1 MKFLT
6 ASPVGKKILMAVTGQ
21 LMIVFII
28 IHALGNSTIFFG
40 GLNSYADKLHS
51 LPLMV
56 WMTRIVLFM
65 ALSIHVFFSI
75 TLTLENRKAK
85 PDAYAVNRNLKATFA
100 SKNMIW
106 TGLII
111 GAFLM
116 YHLFHFTFQIIN
128 PTHSAGMNADAL
140 GRPDV
145 AAMVISGLQVFSSSC
160 IYMTAMVALAL
171 HLLHGIQSSF
181 QTLGLNN
188 DRTMPAI
195 AKAGSVTA
203 IVLFLGYISIPV
215 IILLGIMKG

>member
-6 ASPVGKKILMAVTGQ
+6 ARSVGKKVLMAVTGQ

-28 IHALGNSTIFFG
+28 IHVLGNATIFFG
-40 GLNSYADKLHS
+40 GLNAYAEKLHS
-51 LPLMV
+51 LPPLV
-56 WMTRIVLFM
+56 WLTRIIMFM
-65 ALSIHVFFSI
+65 AFSIHVYFSI

-85 PDAYAVNRNLKATFA
+85 PDAYAVKHHLKATFA

-111 GAFLM
+111 GAFLI
-116 YHLFHFTFQIIN
+116 YHLLQFTFRVIY
-128 PTHSAGMNADAL
+128 PVHAAGMNVDAM

-145 AAMVISGLQVFSSSC
+145 ASMVIAGLQSFSSSF
-160 IYMTAMVALAL
+160 IYVAAMVALAL

-181 QTLGLNN
+181 QTVGLNSE
-188 DRTMPAI
+188 RSLPAI
-195 AKAGSVTA
+195 IRAGSVAA

-215 IILLGIMKG
+215 IILLGLVNL

>member
-6 ASPVGKKILMAVTGQ
+6 ASSVGRKILMAVTGQ
-21 LMIVFII
+21 AMIIFITV
-28 IHALGNSTIFFG
+28 HVLGNSTIFFG

-51 LPLMV
+51 LPLLV
-56 WMTRIVLFM
+56 WITRVVMFT

-85 PDAYAVNRNLKATFA
+85 PDAYAVNKNLKATFA

-111 GAFLM
+111 GAFLL
-116 YHLFHFTFQIIN
+116 YHLLHFTLQVID
-128 PTHSAGMNADAL
+128 PALSAGSNADAL

-145 AAMVISGLQVFSSSC
+145 AAMVISGFQIFSVAV
-160 IYMTAMVALAL
+160 IYIAAMIALVL
-171 HLLHGIQSSF
+171 HLTHGIQSSF

-188 DRTMPAI
+188 ERTMPAMTR
-195 AKAGSVTA
+195 AGSVTA